1 MLKKLSLPNLLLLL
15 LNHNV
20 VELKEEN
27 LSEASLSE
35 ASLSEASLSEASLSE
50 ASLSEASL
58 SEASIRRVER
68 EELVV
73 LTAIKKV

>member
-50 ASLSEASL
+50 AS
-58 SEASIRRVER
+58 IRRVER

>member
-35 ASLSEASLSEASLSE
+35 ASLREASLR
-50 ASLSEASL
+50 EASL